1 MMKNRKV
8 AIVTGAGNPKGIGF
22 AISRALSES
31 GMIVVVCSTSE
42 RIEDR
47 KNELIEFGGIVDSW
61 VGDLSSA
68 AGGAALVAYVI
79 AKYGRIDALVNNAGM
94 AQTGVNTDWS
104 PVDKLTLDA
113 WHKTFSCSL
122 DTCFNVTTATVPHMV
137 AAGYGRIVNISSV
150 SGTVAV
156 FEGGASYCA
165 AKAAVAGYTKA
176 LALELA
182 RFGITA
188 NAVAPGWIDN
198 GYEQIIVD
206 NGRHTPVGRAGYPS
220 EVASLVHYL
229 ASPCSSYITGQ
240 LIVVDG
246 GNTIQ
251 ECKLR

>member
-1 MMKNRKV
+1 MIRENEV

-22 AISRALSES
+22 AIAHALIES
-31 GMIVVVCSTSE
+31 GLTVVVCSTSE

-47 KNELIEFGGIVDSW
+47 KAELIACGGIVDSW

-68 AGGAALVAYVI
+68 AGGAALIAYVI
-79 AKYGRIDALVNNAGM
+79 AKYGRIDILVNNAGM
-94 AQTGVNTDWS
+94 AQTGVDTDWS
-104 PVDKLTLDA
+104 TVDKVTLEA

-122 DTCFNVTTATVPHMV
+122 DTCFNVTTAAVPHMV

-150 SGTVAV
+150 SGSVAV

-165 AKAAVAGYTKA
+165 AKAAVAGYTKV

-182 RFGITA
+182 KFGVTA
-188 NAVAPGWIDN
+188 NAVAPGWINN
-198 GYEQIIVD
+198 GNEQMIVD
-206 NGRHTPVGRAGYPS
+206 HGRNTPVGRAGHPY
-220 EVASLVHYL
+220 EVASLVKYL
-229 ASPCSSYITGQ
+229 ASPSSSYITGQ

-251 ECKLR
+251 ECK